1 MKPARVLIVDDSSV
15 MRKIVGRSLRK
26 PGLKVEQLHEA
37 SLRNLGTHAVV
48 QAWAQ
53 RGGLGI
59 ARMIVD
65 HFSTGFR
72 ARACPIRDGGV
83 ARRLGDGKP
92 SPYNN
97 VRKA

>member
-15 MRKIVGRSLRK
+15 MRKIVGRSLRR
-26 PGLKVEQLHEA
+26 PGLKVEQPDEA
-37 SLRNLGTHAVV
+37 SLRNLGTQPVA

-59 ARMIVD
+59 ARMIVR
-65 HFSTGFR
+65 HFSTGCR
-72 ARACPIRDGGV
+72 ARAYPTLGGGV

-92 SPYNN
+92 SP
-97 VRKA
+97 